1 MRKDSSYLPCSPYR
15 NQLKVLTT
23 PWIGFGKENIII
35 EGFNWF
41 FQALREFRGIT
52 LPKDKMFL

>member
-1 MRKDSSYLPCSPYR
+1 MLLFFNEKGFILSAMFSLPKPIEG
-15 NQLKVLTT
+15 VV
-23 PWIGFGKENIII
+23 III